1 MAKSKDTG
9 NKSLKDTLADIDSHF
24 GKGTVM
30 RMGDREILDIP
41 SISTG
46 SVGLDIALGIGG
58 IPKGRVTE
66 IYGPE
71 SSGKT
76 TLTLQII
83 AQCQKDGGT
92 CAFIDAEHALDPQ
105 YAEKLGVNVDELLL
119 SQPDTGEQALE
130 VADMLRS
137 AENES
142 IIDADAL
149 QIMEGALK
157 VSDLQAREIMI
168 PRSQMKFVDVNAS
181 LEEILKVVVQS
192 QHSRFP
198 VVGESSD
205 DIQGILLA
213 KELLPLVLSGKD
225 AFDLKNMLRPA
236 TVIPESKRL
245 NVLLQE
251 FREQRYHMAIVIDEY
266 GGVSGLLTIEDVLE
280 EIVGEIEDETDEY
293 EPEQIRR
300 LAENCFSIDAVT
312 DIADFN
318 EFWTEF

>member
-1 MAKSKDTG
+1 MNDESPTTKTSET
-9 NKSLKDTLADIDSHF
+9 SLLKKFVRLFS
-24 GKGTVM
+24 
-30 RMGDREILDIP
+30 P
-41 SISTG
+41 SPTNS
-46 SVGLDIALGIGG
+46 D
-58 IPKGRVTE
+58 
-66 IYGPE
+66 
-71 SSGKT
+71 
-76 TLTLQII
+76 
-83 AQCQKDGGT
+83 
-92 CAFIDAEHALDPQ
+92 
-105 YAEKLGVNVDELLL
+105 
-119 SQPDTGEQALE
+119 E

-168 PRSQMKFVDVNAS
+168 PRSQMKFIEADLS
-181 LEEILKVVVQS
+181 LEEILKIVIQS

-213 KELLPLVLSGKD
+213 KELLPLVLSGKES
-225 AFDLKNMLRPA
+225 FNLKSLLRPA
-236 TVIPESKRL
+236 TVIPESKRI

-280 EIVGEIEDETDEY
+280 EIVGEIEDETDEHG
-293 EPEQIRR
+293 PEQIRK
-300 LAENCFSIDAVT
+300 IDANCYTVDAIT
-312 DIADFN
+312 EIADFN
-318 EFWTEF
+318 EYFDVGLPDDEFDTVAGLIIDALGRLPAVADTVVINDFHFTVVAGDRRKITQLEVTRIAP

>member
-1 MAKSKDTG
+1 MNDETGGSKISDT
-9 NKSLKDTLADIDSHF
+9 SWLKQLARLFS
-24 GKGTVM
+24 
-30 RMGDREILDIP
+30 P
-41 SISTG
+41 SPSN
-46 SVGLDIALGIGG
+46 SD
-58 IPKGRVTE
+58 
-66 IYGPE
+66 
-71 SSGKT
+71 
-76 TLTLQII
+76 
-83 AQCQKDGGT
+83 
-92 CAFIDAEHALDPQ
+92 
-105 YAEKLGVNVDELLL
+105 
-119 SQPDTGEQALE
+119 E

-168 PRSQMKFVDVNAS
+168 PRSQMKLIESDSS
-181 LEEILKVVVQS
+181 LEDILKVVIQS

-213 KELLPLVLSGKD
+213 KELLPLVLDGKE
-225 AFDLKNMLRPA
+225 AFNLKAMLRPA
-236 TVIPESKRL
+236 NIIPESKRI

-280 EIVGEIEDETDEY
+280 EIVGEIEDETDAH
-293 EPEQIRR
+293 EPEQIRKIDD
-300 LAENCFSIDAVT
+300 NCYAVDAIT
-312 DIADFN
+312 EIADFN
-318 EFWTEF
+318 EYFDVGFPDDEFDTVAGLIIDELGHLPKVSEKVTINQFHFTVIAGDSRKITQLEVTKSES